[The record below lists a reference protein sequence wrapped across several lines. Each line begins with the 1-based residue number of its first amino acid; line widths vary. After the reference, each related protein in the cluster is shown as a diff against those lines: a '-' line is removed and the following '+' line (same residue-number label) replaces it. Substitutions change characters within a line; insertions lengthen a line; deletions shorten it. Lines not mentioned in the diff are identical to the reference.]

1 MKVKD
6 EKDDIGLMTKF
17 KEFILEHEINHL
29 DENDFI
35 NNSRPP
41 SYRLSP

>member
-17 KEFILEHEINHL
+17 KAFGPASDKSFRRERF
-29 DENDFI
+29 
-35 NNSRPP
+35 
-41 SYRLSP
+41 YQ